1 MVIRY
6 IKVQLHIFKFII
18 YAIQKLF
25 LKTKK
30 TINQLINKNN
40 NSNKSSKTD
49 LNPLSANFT
58 KWSNTPKQFVGCCRR
73 FV

>member
-58 KWSNTPKQFVGCCRR
+58 KWSNTPKQFVDCCRR